1 MGKGPI
7 VAPFRAYSTE
17 MMVGVTQT
25 QIIRTERTELEV
37 LVNGTGPAVVLLPSL
52 GRDSHEFEPIAQDL
66 ASAGFCA
73 LRPQPRGVG
82 SSTGPLDGLDLHD
95 LAGDVAD
102 VLTALDTGPAVLA
115 GHAFGHYVA
124 RVLAVDRP
132 ELVSGVAVLAAGA
145 RRFPSSLTERV
156 AKCSD
161 LALPDSERLVHL
173 REVFFAEGHD
183 PSVWLDGWWPAAIV
197 SQRAAMASTDKES
210 WWPIA
215 SSPLL
220 DVQAGDDVFRPAET
234 RSELIDEFGPG
245 LVTTVLIEGS
255 GHALIPEV
263 PHAVAHAL
271 VEWIRTLD

>member
-1 MGKGPI
+1 
-7 VAPFRAYSTE
+7 

-25 QIIRTERTELEV
+25 KMISTGRTQLEV

-52 GRDSHEFEPIAQDL
+52 GRDSYEFEPIARDL
-66 ASAGFCA
+66 DAAGYCA

-95 LAGDVAD
+95 LAGDIAD
-102 VLTALDTGPAVLA
+102 VLATLGTGPAVVA

-124 RVLAVDRP
+124 RVLAVDHP
-132 ELVSGVAVLAAGA
+132 ELVRGVAVLAAGA
-145 RRFPSSLTERV
+145 RRFPSSLTARV

-161 LALPDSERLVHL
+161 LELSDAERLLHL
-173 REVFFAEGHD
+173 REVFFAEDHD
-183 PSVWLDGWWPAAIV
+183 PSVWLDGWWPDAIV
-197 SQRAAMASTDKES
+197 CQRAAMSATDKES

-220 DVQAGDDVFRPAET
+220 DVQAGDDVFRPADT
-234 RSELIDEFGPG
+234 RSELTDQFGAD
-245 LVTTVLIEGS
+245 LVTTVLIPES

-263 PHAVAHAL
+263 PHEVARAL
-271 VEWIRTLD
+271 IEWIRTLD